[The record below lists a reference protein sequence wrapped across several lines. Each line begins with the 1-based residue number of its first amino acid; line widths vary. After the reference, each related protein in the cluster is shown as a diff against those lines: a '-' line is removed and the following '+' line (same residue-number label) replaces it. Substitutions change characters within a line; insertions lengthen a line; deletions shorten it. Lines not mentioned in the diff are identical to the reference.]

1 LFLSKKNHNFSTT
14 QNRNLLGT
22 NSVEILEMS
31 LYQVD
36 KVLER
41 VLSLQPEGISDFL
54 ILPIDL
60 IFIESR
66 LVFGEEILDWTDNY
80 SETLLSTP
88 DTPEAQHALSCI
100 GSLWIEYATMEQNLR
115 QWKKAVQVYD
125 DALNDPVASRA
136 VSVYLAYAELCKL
149 RGKIS
154 SAQKV
159 YIKGLTAGFP
169 QSETDLIWRNF
180 LLTMR
185 ENGSPD
191 LTADQL
197 YNAVSSQVG
206 FQSLNKPGPLIEPP
220 SEVNEPAPKRIKT
233 EGDQS
238 SSSSEPHFV
247 SPGQRLSELLD
258 KNPSVDHHSESNSA
272 RPLETSDEPLVL
284 NDLFELS
291 VQTVD
296 DLLHSHSCRP
306 MMLFRSLNP
315 ENMKVLL
322 QL

>member
-1 LFLSKKNHNFSTT
+1 
-14 QNRNLLGT
+14 
-22 NSVEILEMS
+22 M
-31 LYQVD
+31 
-36 KVLER
+36 
-41 VLSLQPEGISDFL
+41 
-54 ILPIDL
+54 
-60 IFIESR
+60 
-66 LVFGEEILDWTDNY
+66 VFAEEILDWTDNY
-80 SETLLSTP
+80 SETLLATP
-88 DTPEAQHALSCI
+88 DTPEAQHALDCI

-159 YIKGLTAGFP
+159 YIKGLTANFP
-169 QSETDLIWRNF
+169 QSQTDLIWRNF
-180 LLTMR
+180 LITMR

-206 FQSLNKPGPLIEPP
+206 FQSLNKPGSSVDPS
-220 SEVNEPAPKRIKT
+220 SEVDEPAPKRIKT
-233 EGDQS
+233 EEDQS
-238 SSSSEPHFV
+238 NSPPEPHFV

-258 KNPSVDHHSESNSA
+258 KNPSLDLHSDSKSVL
-272 RPLETSDEPLVL
+272 PLEIREEAPVL
-284 NDLFELS
+284 SNLYELTL
-291 VQTVD
+291 QTVD

-306 MMLFRSLNP
+306 TMLFRSLNP
-315 ENMKVLL
+315 ENMKVLSSTQSNFIAFL
-322 QL
+322 ASHPLCFSGV